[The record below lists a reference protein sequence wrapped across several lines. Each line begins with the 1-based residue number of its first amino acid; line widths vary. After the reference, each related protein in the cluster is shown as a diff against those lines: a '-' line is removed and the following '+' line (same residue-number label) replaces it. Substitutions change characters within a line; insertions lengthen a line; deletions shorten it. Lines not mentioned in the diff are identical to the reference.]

1 MEEKTYVDQ
10 SYTNDVA
17 LGAVVQRLDNV
28 DAIRSVFPVQIHT
41 ASFSGR
47 TGFLNRDGGWANAG
61 QGLSILLSKV
71 AALGGK
77 IFPGKAVKNLIRKEG
92 RTVGVLCE
100 DDDTFEAITVIL
112 ATGSW
117 TPSAFPQLNLGCA
130 CLATG

>member
-1 MEEKTYVDQ
+1 MDQ
-10 SYTNDVA
+10 SYTNDIA

-28 DAIRSVFPVQIHT
+28 DAIRSLFPLQTHP

-71 AALGGK
+71 VALGGK
-77 IFPGKAVKNLIRKEG
+77 ILSGKAVKKLIRKEG

-100 DDDTFEAITVIL
+100 DDDAFEAMTVIL

-117 TPSAFPQLNLGCA
+117 TPSAFPELNLGRA